1 MYRYGQARTS
11 PTPPLTHLRFDGILL
26 CEANGRC
33 RDKGA
38 TGTEWSHF
46 SQLLV
51 WPIFNLPMCNKLS
64 FFISCC
70 VYDEYAVMTICWG
83 GFCPFRFLLLQ
94 MHDAYSFVMIAD
106 KDFL

>member
-1 MYRYGQARTS
+1 M
-11 PTPPLTHLRFDGILL
+11 L
-26 CEANGRC
+26 CEADSRC

-83 GFCPFRFLLLQ
+83 DSVRSDSCCCRCTTL
-94 MHDAYSFVMIAD
+94 IAS
-106 KDFL
+106 